1 MSTGISTI
9 HRIRRAFGIDRA
21 VAFTVLARTWSSLA
35 GLVTVALISKFLTP
49 EAQGYYYTFVSL
61 VALQLVFEL
70 GFSVVILQL
79 ASHECAHLTITEG
92 GVVEGDSRAHA
103 RLASV
108 FQKAF
113 RWYSMAAVLLVSV
126 LIPAGLYFF
135 SRHRPPGPGVKYGL
149 PWTLVAVAAALTFQL
164 DPILS
169 FLEGCGYVARV
180 AQLRF
185 FQAMLG
191 SLMAWT
197 ALLLH
202 HGLFAPAMMILGQAI
217 VGFAWIAGKKRFLL
231 GLLRWNCGEAR
242 IRWFEEVWPF
252 QWRIA
257 VSWISGYFVFQIF
270 TPALFAFRGPVEAG
284 QMGMSLSIA
293 GALTAIC
300 ISWVNTKAAPFGA
313 LIAQKRYAE
322 LDQLFFRSLYQSL
335 AFCLVGGVCVW
346 VGVLYLNMAGI
357 FYAKRMLEP
366 VSLGILLLTAVV
378 NHTWFAQAVYIRAH
392 KQEKY
397 LYISLALAILLTLST
412 FTFGRVYGARG
423 MVTGYLFISLVVG
436 LGFGMRVF
444 FKYRRLWHTVKD
456 HDCRIHA

>member
-1 MSTGISTI
+1 MSTSVSTI
-9 HRIRRAFGIDRA
+9 HRIRHAFGVDRA
-21 VAFTVLARTWSSLA
+21 IAFTVLARTWSSLA

-61 VALQLVFEL
+61 VALQIVFEL
-70 GFSVVILQL
+70 GFSFVILQL
-79 ASHECAHLTITEG
+79 ATHECAHLTIDEHG
-92 GVVEGDSRAHA
+92 MVQGDSRAHA

-108 FQKAF
+108 FQKAL

-126 LIPAGLYFF
+126 LIPTGLYFF
-135 SRHRPPGPGVKYGL
+135 SSHRHSGAGVEYRL
-149 PWTLVAVAAALTFQL
+149 PWCLVAAAAALTFQL

-180 AQLRF
+180 ARLRF
-185 FQAMLG
+185 IQAMIG
-191 SLMAWT
+191 SMMAWT

-217 VGFAWIAGKKRFLL
+217 VGFAWVAGRRRFLL
-231 GLLRWNCGEAR
+231 GLLRWNCGQFR
-242 IRWFEEVWPF
+242 IRWLDEVWPF

-257 VSWISGYFVFQIF
+257 VSWISGYFVFQTF

-284 QMGMSLSIA
+284 QMGMSLSIS
-293 GALTAIC
+293 GALTAVC

-322 LDQLFFRSLYQSL
+322 LDHLFFRSLYQSL
-335 AFCLVGGVCVW
+335 VICVLGGVCVW
-346 VGVLYLNMAGI
+346 VGILYLNMAGI

-366 VSLGILLLTAVV
+366 ISLGILLLTAVV

-397 LYISLALAILLTLST
+397 LSISLALAILLTLST

-423 MVTGYLFISLVVG
+423 MVTGYLLISLVVG

-444 FKYRRLWHTVKD
+444 FKYRRIWH
-456 HDCRIHA
+456 AQ